1 VNRDRDTQYKI
12 LTDKGYVI
20 DTRGVRFTLIK
31 GQTAKSFDTFD
42 EALNA
47 GLVEID
53 PKLVRYVNG
62 A

>member
-1 VNRDRDTQYKI
+1 MNRDRDTQYKI
-12 LTDKGYVI
+12 LTDNGYVI

-31 GQTAKSFDTFD
+31 GQTGKSYDTFD

-53 PKLVRYVNG
+53 PKLVRYING